1 MGLNG
6 ALQIGRSAILTSQA
20 AISVAGNNMANAA
33 TPGYHRQIAN
43 LSPSRPEAI
52 GRNQFVG
59 SGVSLVSVNRAI
71 DHALQSRLRD
81 AISDENSAGIDQR
94 FLSAVETIQN
104 ELSEDDLSSRL
115 STFFNA
121 FSELANNPLDNAIR
135 TVVVQQ
141 GVSVADHVN
150 MIRDEYVT
158 LREESDRALGTSV
171 DRVDGLLGEIAT
183 MNQQIAETEGGQGGG
198 TGGANSLRDRR
209 DQLIDELAGFID
221 VTTIDQ
227 PNGAVDILVGSTPL
241 VLAGESRGIQLR
253 RESGPEG
260 IEVSVRVGDDGTL
273 LDIKSGSI
281 GALVRQRDETVNPA
295 IEAIDEFAGQL
306 AFQVNRVHSQGQG
319 ASLRSEFT
327 GSIRL
332 EDPAANLNGSYSGLP
347 WAIENGTFEIHVVD
361 PESGNRTTHQV
372 AVDPQNDSMQDI
384 VDRINTDLGG
394 SEVTAS
400 VTANGEFKIA
410 AAVGREIAFSDDS
423 SGFLAAVG
431 VNGFFTGTDAADLAV
446 VQDLQDDPALLS
458 ISNDFT
464 PGGNGA
470 ALAMVALED
479 AGVDAFGG
487 RSLRE
492 KWQSSV
498 NELAV
503 RTSAANTS
511 LESSRLVRANLDA
524 QNQSVSGV
532 SIDEEAIDLMTLQRQ
547 FQAAARFISVIDE
560 AMQTLLSIV

>member
-43 LSPSRPEAI
+43 LTPSRPEAI

-104 ELSEDDLSSRL
+104 ELSQDDLSSRL

-135 TVVVQQ
+135 TVVIQQ

-183 MNQQIAETEGGQGGG
+183 MNQQIAAAEGGQGGT

-253 RESGPEG
+253 KESGPEG

-319 ASLRSEFT
+319 ESLRSEF
-327 GSIRL
+327 
-332 EDPAANLNGSYSGLP
+332 
-347 WAIENGTFEIHVVD
+347 V
-361 PESGNRTTHQV
+361 QV
-372 AVDPQNDSMQDI
+372 
-384 VDRINTDLGG
+384 
-394 SEVTAS
+394 
-400 VTANGEFKIA
+400 
-410 AAVGREIAFSDDS
+410 
-423 SGFLAAVG
+423 
-431 VNGFFTGTDAADLAV
+431 
-446 VQDLQDDPALLS
+446 LS
-458 ISNDFT
+458 C
-464 PGGNGA
+464 
-470 ALAMVALED
+470 
-479 AGVDAFGG
+479 
-487 RSLRE
+487 
-492 KWQSSV
+492 
-498 NELAV
+498 
-503 RTSAANTS
+503 
-511 LESSRLVRANLDA
+511 
-524 QNQSVSGV
+524 
-532 SIDEEAIDLMTLQRQ
+532 
-547 FQAAARFISVIDE
+547 
-560 AMQTLLSIV
+560 